1 MSDAPPSGG
10 APAASSLTRLVV
22 FSVIVLG
29 SGWIGLLVDDALG
42 DAHSLRGQGSLVWIM
57 TPILT
62 GAVLAS
68 AGLGIGLSGQ
78 LVALLRL
85 AAGNRI
91 SRAAALFQ
99 VAQNLGYGVGIGVPM
114 ALILALGDTVTPDAR
129 VHLFL
134 GCSLILL
141 VTGLVLALRKPKN
154 RVAAQRDSE
163 E

>member
-1 MSDAPPSGG
+1 MRANE
-10 APAASSLTRLVV
+10 ARAVFAYIPAT
-22 FSVIVLG
+22 FICFVLG
-29 SGWIGLLVDDALG
+29 LAFGFYFVTPAILQVLLSLG
-42 DAHSLRGQGSLVWIM
+42 ED
-57 TPILT
+57 
-62 GAVLAS
+62 
-68 AGLGIGLSGQ
+68 
-78 LVALLRL
+78 
-85 AAGNRI
+85 
-91 SRAAALFQ
+91 LF
-99 VAQNLGYGVGIGVPM
+99 AQNLGYGVGIGVPM